1 MLNKFIIYTVAGT
14 LNRAVPFLL
23 LPVITRYLAP
33 EEFGMWSIFQAFIT
47 FAIPLVGM
55 NSPINITRN
64 YYRLEKD
71 EIAKLIGNLLIFISA
86 TFTLLIVIVSLIF
99 AFGLNF
105 FGLPKLWIYAIPFIS
120 FSNMV
125 NQFNLTVLRNRDR
138 AKTYGIYEIAFT
150 VFNFLTALGLILF
163 AGLGWRALAWGRLS
177 AGLIFS
183 ALSLLHLIYSG
194 YFTLNFDVRRLKEI
208 VSISMPL
215 VPHAL
220 GGIVIRLSDRLFI
233 DVMLDKTQ
241 VGLYS
246 IGYTFGALVFLVTE
260 SFNKAWSPW
269 IHRQFADINIT
280 QKKNIV
286 RYTYYYDCGVI
297 LLAVVMTAISYVLID
312 HVIDPSYRSA
322 KTYVIWVSLGMAM
335 QGMYFMVFP
344 YLVHLGKTNILGL
357 LTGITA
363 VVNLIG
369 NYVLIGFNGTVG
381 AAQSTLISYTFLFL
395 AVWLYVTRVYPMP
408 WFNSGIIKKVQR
420 QSG

>member
-241 VGLYS
+241 G
-246 IGYTFGALVFLVTE
+246 
-260 SFNKAWSPW
+260 
-269 IHRQFADINIT
+269 
-280 QKKNIV
+280 
-286 RYTYYYDCGVI
+286 
-297 LLAVVMTAISYVLID
+297 
-312 HVIDPSYRSA
+312 
-322 KTYVIWVSLGMAM
+322 
-335 QGMYFMVFP
+335 
-344 YLVHLGKTNILGL
+344 
-357 LTGITA
+357 
-363 VVNLIG
+363 
-369 NYVLIGFNGTVG
+369 
-381 AAQSTLISYTFLFL
+381 
-395 AVWLYVTRVYPMP
+395 
-408 WFNSGIIKKVQR
+408 
-420 QSG
+420 